1 MDRDLANTIENLS
14 AQELTA
20 LMQFLSLVPD
30 EADAPPEE
38 AQPRGRGNGDYNP
51 LDL

>member
-14 AQELTA
+14 AQELSA
-20 LMQFLSLVPD
+20 LMQFLSLMPRDGDAAAED
-30 EADAPPEE
+30 EPLRE
-38 AQPRGRGNGDYNP
+38 RGGGDYNP